1 MNILKKITEGIP
13 LGEMSIISAGRMTG
27 KSYYTNHLLNSM
39 ANRVQFTIVT
49 SAIVDDEQWHTVMI
63 SAFSSQ
69 VSKWLREQD
78 PQLVTEISDPGRN
91 FGIDSVFDIHDK
103 VYTMMVLKFQ

>member
-1 MNILKKITEGIP
+1 MNILKTITEGIP

-27 KSYYTNHLLNSM
+27 KSYYTNH
-39 ANRVQFTIVT
+39 VQFTIVT

-91 FGIDSVFDIHDK
+91 FGIDSVFDVHET

>member
-27 KSYYTNHLLNSM
+27 KSYYSDLVNSM
-39 ANRVQFTIVT
+39 ANKVQFTIVT

-91 FGIDSVFDIHDK
+91 FGIDSVFDVHET